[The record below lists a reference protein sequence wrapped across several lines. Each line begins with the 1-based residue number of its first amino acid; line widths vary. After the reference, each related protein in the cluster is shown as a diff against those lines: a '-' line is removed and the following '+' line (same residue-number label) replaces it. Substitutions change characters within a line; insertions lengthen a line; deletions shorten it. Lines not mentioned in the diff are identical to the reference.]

1 MGDRICPKCL
11 EDYHYPS
18 KLKIHLKMS
27 IKCKISDLEIDVIIN
42 KMHSI
47 KKYIKTE
54 AGFFKCNKCS
64 KHIKHS
70 SEFYKHYKKCNP
82 NEQINIDSIN
92 FGQIFLI
99 NPSIKVELLK
109 LITCN
114 LPNQNMP
121 NYIEYIYS
129 LSINTV
135 KLFNESLANSIT
147 KLIKSSKHHA
157 TAGNAAAAIA
167 ITNNDNKI
175 THNIDNSNT
184 ANNIANNIDNS
195 NNVTF
200 NNCNFYHIL
209 PFGSENINKI
219 PKAEM
224 IRILRCGDNCSIEI
238 LQAVYKY
245 EENRNFFRSNLKNT
259 GITFLDT
266 SHKLKVYKLQDF
278 LYDVFNSCLNLIDQ
292 MLFVCRNDMSIE
304 EINNVIMNRDRI
316 EYSLFNE
323 IYKQINSLV
332 ESEIS
337 NNNVK
342 TRDKTKKYIENIT
355 QNIKLKEE
363 AETHI
368 CKTKH
373 TITQADLDTE
383 LGNPKALN
391 ILNQENIND
400 DFITQRIFE
409 KTQFYSH
416 WIERIKEEREY
427 LETKKLENL
436 TIQDVKNHY
445 ERIRKIIN
453 NIKTMRQRHSDYIGV
468 GSVNIELDELEDAKI
483 SKILETT
490 QKYVELRDNEI
501 DEELEIELSAHT
513 ADDIEHSNLMDKLII
528 IDDDRMFNF
537 RNIINS

>member
-1 MGDRICPKCL
+1 MSQL
-11 EDYHYPS
+11 HS
-18 KLKIHLKMS
+18 K
-27 IKCKISDLEIDVIIN
+27 IIN
-42 KMHSI
+42 K
-47 KKYIKTE
+47 KKSNK
-54 AGFFKCNKCS
+54 FKCTNCVKQFC
-64 KHIKHS
+64 HS
-70 SEFYKHYKKCNP
+70 SSLYRHSNICNP

-363 AETHI
+363 ADILVQSVDRLKNETHI